1 MNASRRAFLAG
12 AAALTTAA
20 VGSARRAHAQAYP
33 QRPVKI
39 IVPYAAG
46 GGTDTMAR
54 LIAAAMEPDMG
65 GAFVIE
71 NRGGGASVPGTQA
84 VAAAAPDGYTLA
96 MVDSAFVSNPA
107 LFRQQK
113 LPYDTKRDFKP
124 VALLARNHMVLVV
137 LASSPI
143 TSAQDLVAR
152 IRAAPGKLTFASAG
166 VGTAIHLAGEQLRQ
180 TQKLDFVTIPY
191 RGGGPAMTDLL
202 AGEITFAF
210 HSYSVVRE
218 YIDSGRMR
226 ALGVAGERLVQAP
239 AIPTLAELGLPG
251 IDAANDLG
259 FIAPA
264 ATPDAIVDKLAA
276 SSSNAVRTG
285 LRERIIM
292 LGATPLGGTPDE
304 YRAHIDQEIDKW
316 MRLMVAGDIK
326 PE

>member
-12 AAALTTAA
+12 AAALSAA
-20 VGSARRAHAQAYP
+20 VVASSSRAEAPAYP
-33 QRPVKI
+33 RRPVKI

-46 GGTDTMAR
+46 GGTDIMAR
-54 LIAAAMEPDMG
+54 LIGAAMEPDIG
-65 GAFVIE
+65 GSLVIE
-71 NRGGGASVPGTQA
+71 NRSGGASIPGTQA
-84 VAAAAPDGYTLA
+84 VAAAAPDGYTIG

-107 LFRQQK
+107 LFRHQK
-113 LPYDTKRDFKP
+113 LPYDTKGDFKP

-152 IRAAPGKLTFASAG
+152 IRANPGKLTFASAG
-166 VGTAIHLAGEQLRQ
+166 IGTAIHLAGEQLRQ
-180 TQKLDFVTIPY
+180 TQKLDFTTIPY
-191 RGGGPAMTDLL
+191 RGGGPAMTDIL
-202 AGEITFAF
+202 AGEVTFAF

-226 ALGVAGERLVQAP
+226 ALGVAGSRLVQAP
-239 AIPTLAELGLPG
+239 AIPALAELGLPD

-276 SSSNAVRTG
+276 SSSNAVKTG
-285 LRERIIM
+285 LRERIIT
-292 LGATPLGGTPDE
+292 LGATPLGGTPGE
-304 YRAHIDQEIDKW
+304 YRAYIDQEIDKW
-316 MRLMVAGDIK
+316 TRLMVAGNIK
-326 PE
+326 AE